1 MRIYNPVGS
10 KGRLLEIFQKVNNV
24 KLNES
29 MFESNGQDNG
39 QNVLNNAFNQLKNN
53 SLNVLKQDT
62 QGGNDSFLQ
71 LNCKDNRGNNIVFRF
86 ETNSTEG
93 DQEGVYN
100 VSNTSLINFIFNSAN
115 GSENIELGK
124 EELQDFNSEHGSE
137 MFDVIDKYVDVES
150 DDSEN
155 YDELAEAIK
164 LIDAIKQDSY
174 PFGGSPDDLQTGKGY
189 ADENPTNPALRVK
202 SQQLDNFIQE
212 GDDYPSEMPKGFS
225 TGTERKKTKKA
236 HKKTIKLS
244 EDEETD
250 MDMFK
255 DNAPEETPE
264 LDIDQL
270 SQDKEETGDMLQGGI
285 GDDKSPKDFDY
296 DQVLMG
302 LEVEKEHS
310 DNPIVALEIVLDHL
324 TEDPQ
329 YYSTGEN
336 PEDSAQQNASL
347 EASGEA
353 EPDGDNDKEMTDLLL
368 GYKPKNV
375 GDNVNEI
382 NSIFD
387 KLRGMENDP
396 EYQEYLKYSKTPIY
410 GLPREKRNR
419 FFNLWKKFDGE
430 DNSEEQMKIAETI
443 SGINED
449 FDYNDEK
456 GYHANDRYKRYL
468 QLKQMPWD
476 NLSDD
481 EKEELF
487 QVWQEF
493 RGAEPNELGEVYDHN
508 DEKGYNTNDRYKKY
522 LMYKQMDSNSID
534 NLSDD
539 EFEEYSNLTNEF
551 SGAELDEAYN
561 PQELEIAINK
571 EPFTTLKNELTKK
584 YQGDERFGG
593 VDIDNKIM
601 NIFRNYYGTLKA
613 LLNRKYDINKLVERI
628 YTNDLKSLGME
639 SNPEIPANQSTN
651 QTPEVK
657 STTQNMNRVNSTN
670 QNPEQS
676 SVQKY
681 HDTRMD
687 SREFKPFVDKL
698 KEILSSKGLNA
709 NQIENKAAEIF
720 TKNFTQ
726 ITAKLARQ
734 VPVNMVVKMF
744 TEV

>member
-71 LNCKDNRGNNIVFRF
+71 LNCKDNQGNNIVFRF

-244 EDEETD
+244 EEQEMDNDNDSET
-250 MDMFK
+250 
-255 DNAPEETPE
+255 
-264 LDIDQL
+264 IDQL
-270 SQDKEETGDMLQGGI
+270 SQDKEQVGDMLQGGLA
-285 GDDKSPKDFDY
+285 DDKSPKDFDY

-310 DNPIVALEIVLDHL
+310 DNPMVALEIVLDHL

-368 GYKPKNV
+368 GYKPMNV

-387 KLRGMENDP
+387 KLKGMENDP

-443 SGINED
+443 LGINETYG
-449 FDYNDEK
+449 YNDEK
-456 GYHANDRYKRYL
+456 GYQVNDRYKRYL
-468 QLKQMPWD
+468 QMAGMPFENIDD
-476 NLSDD
+476 NEKD
-481 EKEELF
+481 EFF
-487 QVWQEF
+487 QLWQEF
-493 RGAEPNELGEVYDHN
+493 
-508 DEKGYNTNDRYKKY
+508 K
-522 LMYKQMDSNSID
+522 
-534 NLSDD
+534 
-539 EFEEYSNLTNEF
+539 
-551 SGAELDEAYN
+551 GAELDEAAN
-561 PQELEIAINK
+561 PQELEAAIK
-571 EPFTTLKNELTKK
+571 QEPFLTLKTALIKK
-584 YQGDERFGG
+584 YQGDERFSG
-593 VDIDNKIM
+593 VNLDNKII
-601 NIFRNYYGTLKA
+601 NILRNYYPTLKH
-613 LLNRKYDINKLVERI
+613 LLNRKYDINNLVEKI
-628 YTNDLKSLGME
+628 YINDLKSLGMKD
-639 SNPEIPANQSTN
+639 SNAEAATQGVSQS
-651 QTPEVK
+651 
-657 STTQNMNRVNSTN
+657 
-670 QNPEQS
+670 NPEQS
-676 SVQKY
+676 NVRKY
-681 HDTRMD
+681 HDNRMD
-687 SREFKPFVDKL
+687 SQVYKPFVDKL
-698 KEILSSKGLNA
+698 KEILISKGLN
-709 NQIENKAAEIF
+709 NIQIEDKAGEIF
-720 TKNFTQ
+720 SKNFTKISQ
-726 ITAKLARQ
+726 KLAMR
-734 VPVNMVVKMF
+734 VPVNVVAKMF
-744 TEV
+744 GDV